1 MQTSPRDDR
10 RALIDTKLTELGL
23 YAKELCPEGAVE
35 MSTVRYEDEDG
46 HVTLVVPPTCSEQEE
61 DRIELALAARAGDIF
76 EATGK
81 AHARRQMDQ
90 EMTRRAVGTLALM
103 IVAVISGCFAAA
115 QLDKPSPRGASARIS
130 R

>member
-1 MQTSPRDDR
+1 LVVQTSPRDDR
-10 RALIDTKLTELGL
+10 RALIDAKLTELGL

-76 EATGK
+76 EATGLFIVCGVLDRP
-81 AHARRQMDQ
+81 AR
-90 EMTRRAVGTLALM
+90 
-103 IVAVISGCFAAA
+103 S
-115 QLDKPSPRGASARIS
+115 GASHPLS
-130 R
+130 